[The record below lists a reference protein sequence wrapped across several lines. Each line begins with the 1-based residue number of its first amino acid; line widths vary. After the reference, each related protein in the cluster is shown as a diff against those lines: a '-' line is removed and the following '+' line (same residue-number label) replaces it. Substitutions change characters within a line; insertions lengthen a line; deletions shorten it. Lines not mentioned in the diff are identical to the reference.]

1 MLPHPDTAYD
11 RAMLYHQ
18 GLQAEAASERLA
30 GQATAG
36 RRSTASTGV
45 RLRALLGIAL
55 VRLGERLQGAPAK
68 APVPAVEPAIAGR

>member
-30 GQATAG
+30 GQATAR

-45 RLRALLGIAL
+45 RLRALLGSAL
-55 VRLGERLQGAPAK
+55 VRLGERPQGVPTATSVSA
-68 APVPAVEPAIAGR
+68 AEPAVAGR

>member
-1 MLPHPDTAYD
+1 MLRHPDTACD
-11 RAMLYHQ
+11 LALLYHQ

-36 RRSTASTGV
+36 PRVAGSTGV

-55 VRLGERLQGAPAK
+55 VRLGERLQGVPTA
-68 APVPAVEPAIAGR
+68 APVPAAEPAAAGR

>member
-45 RLRALLGIAL
+45 RVRALLGTAL
-55 VRLGERLQGAPAK
+55 VRLGERVQGVPAA
-68 APVPAVEPAIAGR
+68 APVPAAGVAVAGR